1 MEEEDTSIIQQL
13 RRLGLSFWQWPPV
26 IFAIMIVVTLG
37 VTFFVSSQFILGI
50 REAVLIVAI
59 LGVFYLLF
67 GYFIFSSFRKMVEAQ
82 RMEEQM
88 YFLTSKQLKAPLQ
101 GLEDAAQFL
110 EKEMRPDERVRSHIS
125 EIQDSTRKM
134 KRAVDFFLQIRE
146 FEKGEAEIELESFK
160 LGDLIR
166 SEIEDFNELVRDTG
180 FDLILEIPSNLPRAR
195 GNRDKVGIVIQ
206 NYIDNAVK
214 YSPAGGRITIK
225 VERRQDEI
233 KFSVSDQGIGISEKD
248 KKFVFKK
255 YFRASNAKGIIGKG
269 TGMGLYISKLII
281 EACGGEVGFESEKDA
296 GSEFW
301 FTLPASR

>member
-1 MEEEDTSIIQQL
+1 M
-13 RRLGLSFWQWPPV
+13 
-26 IFAIMIVVTLG
+26 
-37 VTFFVSSQFILGI
+37 
-50 REAVLIVAI
+50 IVAI

-82 RMEEQM
+82 RMEEEM
-88 YFLTSKQLKAPLQ
+88 YFLTSKQLKIPLQ
-101 GLEDAAQFL
+101 GLEDATQFL

-134 KRAVDFFLQIRE
+134 ERAVNFFLQIRN
-146 FEKGEAEIELESFK
+146 FEKGEAEIELESFN
-160 LGDLIR
+160 LGDLVR
-166 SEIEDFNELVRDTG
+166 SEIEDFNELVRDAG
-180 FDLILEIPSNLPRAR
+180 FDLILEIPSDLPRAK

-206 NYIDNAVK
+206 NYVDNAVK

-225 VERRQDEI
+225 VERKQDEI
-233 KFSVSDQGIGISEKD
+233 RFSVSDQGIGISEKD
-248 KKFVFKK
+248 KKFIFKK
-255 YFRASNAKGIIGKG
+255 YFRATNAKGIIGKG

-281 EACGGEVGFESEKDA
+281 EACGGKVGFESEKDA